1 MNTLFYTETG
11 RTARVSVLIS
21 LYNYRQYIE
30 EALDSVASQTLDDI
44 EIIICNDCSTDCGE
58 KVTENWLRKHE
69 KRFCRALLIENSVN
83 RGLPATRNV
92 TISYAQAPYLFILD
106 ADNFIFPSCL
116 EKHVAALQEARDDVA
131 FVYSQRLVFTHEN
144 RSDCRLENLPDWDIP
159 LLTLGNYIDAM
170 VMHRAA
176 LLKSVGG
183 YAVEAPFDRLGL
195 EDFELWFKYM
205 EAGFRGIKLH
215 QPLIAYRVHQAS
227 MIRTTTLR
235 KESQIFQK
243 IKKKYPRYFNED

>member
-1 MNTLFYTETG
+1 
-11 RTARVSVLIS
+11 
-21 LYNYRQYIE
+21 
-30 EALDSVASQTLDDI
+30 
-44 EIIICNDCSTDCGE
+44 
-58 KVTENWLRKHE
+58 
-69 KRFCRALLIENSVN
+69 
-83 RGLPATRNV
+83 
-92 TISYAQAPYLFILD
+92 
-106 ADNFIFPSCL
+106 
-116 EKHVAALQEARDDVA
+116 
-131 FVYSQRLVFTHEN
+131 
-144 RSDCRLENLPDWDIP
+144 
-159 LLTLGNYIDAM
+159 
-170 VMHRAA
+170 MHRAA